1 RRDPPIAVGW
11 HLHRLL
17 LNRVSQ
23 LHLLCL
29 LCDRLEEPIVAGST
43 DVSRTAQPGYCFFF
57 FADLLVDGA
66 PPLTATCCSSKL
78 RNMFL
83 KNRSPSSTGRSSALT
98 QPHGSQLR
106 HGGPDR
112 KTLS

>member
-1 RRDPPIAVGW
+1 PIAVGW

-29 LCDRLEEPIVAGST
+29 LCYRLDEPIVAGST
-43 DVSRTAQPGYCFFF
+43 DLSRTAQPGYGLFFL
-57 FADLLVDGA
+57 ADLLVDGA

-78 RNMFL
+78 RNSFF
-83 KNRSPSSTGRSSALT
+83 KKSFSIVNWPIFRSSSASRLS
-98 QPHGSQLR
+98 P
-106 HGGPDR
+106 
-112 KTLS
+112 KTRRRRP